1 MPFLAPVVTSIGGIL
16 TGASAFLSS
25 GTILAGV
32 ARLGLGIAAQY
43 AVGALIGTPSA
54 PSQVTHL
61 QAQYGENLPRTVVLG
76 KRGLAGHF
84 IYRNTYETGNRRVQ
98 DVYVLSHFRINGVTR
113 VRYEGAWKTLGGV
126 EDPERGL
133 RVQDIDAEIWIKV
146 YTGALDQAADP
157 NLIEESNPPGRW
169 TAAHR
174 LAGLAYAVVTQQLDR
189 EKLPNP
195 WDAFFEVEGVCY
207 DWRQDDSV
215 GGDGDQRWSDPAT
228 WGPSYNPIVQAYNLE
243 RGFYLGDQLIV
254 GKGIAA
260 SRLPLANW
268 TLAANIADEA
278 MVSGPRYTSSYIAS
292 AGQGITHANN
302 MEPILAACAGSWY
315 NGPAG
320 EYPIAGA
327 NQAVVATI
335 TDADLLVDEDER
347 ISLKRTRSELV
358 NTIAGTYYD
367 PTTFYEPLP
376 LATRTDADAFAADRE
391 RLAASIGYE
400 AVTDPAVGDRLND
413 IALRASRYQGNAE
426 ICLRPKFLGLKVGQW
441 IRWQS
446 DKADGFDKSFQILR
460 RRLGPLGPKA
470 CRAVYL
476 TVQEVGEGIF
486 DPTAYQTLPPDSVV
500 PGAPDYQSELENYH
514 LDPIIMQTA
523 TGSQRAAL
531 RGSWNAIEDITI
543 DRVEFQY
550 RPVDQPDA
558 VMGETATAD
567 QTVAQLTA
575 GVISSSDYEARYR
588 LQSKPPRTIPWTDWV
603 QVTTLDAR
611 LVGADFYPIDLDQLA
626 QDVKDLQAWTGNAVR
641 DVLEQLQAVSTNSA
655 GNFLVGFSDKQELR
669 RELRST
675 TDGAVALFTEE
686 IITATGPGSALALK
700 IEALEATVN
709 DPVTGVVA
717 SSTAVSLLSTTV
729 SAQAGTIAANASAI
743 IALQTTVGDV
753 SAGSTFRM
761 GTDYTPAAGWSS
773 RIGIEARVTSGSTFR
788 SSGWY
793 VEATATAARIVVD
806 TDQFVVVAGGV
817 VTALFDAG
825 TAFITNARIRNLTA
839 VNIVTKSLDANVV
852 LQNGTVIT
860 SLIAGNAITD
870 WDNQAFFLSTGA
882 NGPSF
887 VTRATITVNNT
898 GAIPVLVFARM
909 NSVYTAGGGSS
920 SATVNMRLVRTVG
933 GVDTVLRSVTY
944 NSNSGVYEPV
954 FLDAAAPVGTFTY
967 RIDTNHTPAGGA
979 GITID
984 CSVTANWWKK

>member
-84 IYRNTYETGNRRVQ
+84 IYRNAYETGNRRVQ

-126 EDPERGL
+126 EDPERGF

-146 YTGALDQAADP
+146 YKGALDQAADP

-268 TLAANIADEA
+268 TLASNIADEA

-376 LATRTDADAFAADRE
+376 LATRTDGDAFAADRE

-476 TVQEVGEGIF
+476 TLQEVGEGIF

-500 PGAPDYQSELENYH
+500 PGAPDYQSELVNFQVNGILGEA
-514 LDPIIMQTA
+514 T
-523 TGSQRAAL
+523 TGSKRAAI
-531 RGSWNAIEDITI
+531 RATWNALEDITI
-543 DRVEFQY
+543 TGIDLEYGPIAATGQVPATTITKSASSDQTLVDMYEGVMSSSLWAARYKLRSSPPRTFFPSAWFEVDTLEARLGDADVY
-550 RPVDQPDA
+550 LPGMVDQINQ
-558 VMGETATAD
+558 ATAD
-567 QTVAQLTA
+567 QLAPLNVNIRD
-575 GVISSSDYEARYR
+575 VIE
-588 LQSKPPRTIPWTDWV
+588 
-603 QVTTLDAR
+603 DAR
-611 LVGADFYPIDLDQLA
+611 RVAREASNQDAGQFLDRLSSLTQVKSVYGQITADYQLLVTA
-626 QDVKDLQAWTGNAVR
+626 
-641 DVLEQLQAVSTNSA
+641 
-655 GNFLVGFSDKQELR
+655 
-669 RELRST
+669 
-675 TDGAVALFTEE
+675 
-686 IITATGPGSALALK
+686 ATGPGSALVQRLETLEVDLSGLASVSALNS
-700 IEALEATVN
+700 IGLVATDVDGHITGVGTSVSGLQATVAN
-709 DPVTGVVA
+709 FSA
-717 SSTAVSLLSTTV
+717 SSLFRAYVSATEAGALST
-729 SAQAGTIAANASAI
+729 
-743 IALQTTVGDV
+743 
-753 SAGSTFRM
+753 
-761 GTDYTPAAGWSS
+761 
-773 RIGIEARVTSGSTFR
+773 IGISV
-788 SSGWY
+788 
-793 VEATATAARIVVD
+793 AA
-806 TDQFVVVAGGV
+806 
-817 VTALFDAG
+817 
-825 TAFITNARIRNLTA
+825 
-839 VNIVTKSLDANVV
+839 
-852 LQNGTVIT
+852 
-860 SLIAGNAITD
+860 
-870 WDNQAFFLSTGA
+870 
-882 NGPSF
+882 
-887 VTRATITVNNT
+887 
-898 GAIPVLVFARM
+898 
-909 NSVYTAGGGSS
+909 TAGGDTSQAAMLL
-920 SATVNMRLVRTVG
+920 SALAGGDSMLGLVASKVYMTDGINKYSPFVFTG
-933 GVDTVLRSVTY
+933 GVLYLEDIV
-944 NSNSGVYEPV
+944 
-954 FLDAAAPVGTFTY
+954 VGTLKFNQLSSNNGKLVIRGSGTLAD
-967 RIDTNHTPAGGA
+967 I
-979 GITID
+979 
-984 CSVTANWWKK
+984 SVFV

>member
-1 MPFLAPVVTSIGGIL
+1 MPFLGSIVTTIGGVL
-16 TGASAFLSS
+16 SGASAFLSS

-43 AVGALIGTPSA
+43 AVGELIGQPSA

-84 IYRNTYETGNRRVQ
+84 IYRNAYETGNRRVQ
-98 DVYVLSHFRINGVTR
+98 DVYVLSHFRISGVTR
-113 VRYEGAWKTLGGV
+113 VRYDGAWKTLGGA
-126 EDPERGL
+126 EDPERGF
-133 RVQDIDAEIWIKV
+133 RIQDIDAEIWVKV

-169 TAAHR
+169 TVAHR

-215 GGDGDQRWSDPAT
+215 GGDGDQRWSDPTT
-228 WGPSYNPIVQAYNLE
+228 WGPSANPIIQAYNLE

-278 MVSGPRYTSSYIAS
+278 MASGPRYTSAYIAS
-292 AGQGITHANN
+292 AGQGVTHANN
-302 MEPILAACAGSWY
+302 MEPILATCAGSWY

-376 LATRTDADAFAADRE
+376 LATRTDAPAFAADRE

-446 DKADGFDKSFQILR
+446 DKAGGFDKSFQILR

-476 TVQEVGEGIF
+476 TLQEVGEGIF
-486 DPTAYQTLPPDSVV
+486 DPTAYTTQPPDSVV
-500 PGAPDYQSELENYH
+500 PGAPDYQSELVNFQVSGIVGEA
-514 LDPIIMQTA
+514 T
-523 TGSQRAAL
+523 TGSKRAAI
-531 RGSWNAIEDITI
+531 RATWNALEDITI
-543 DRVEFQY
+543 TY
-550 RPVDQPDA
+550 VDLEYGPIDA
-558 VMGETATAD
+558 TGMVPTTTIRKPATAD
-567 QTVAQLTA
+567 QTREDLYE
-575 GVISSSDYEARYR
+575 GVMSSSLWAVRYTLR
-588 LQSKPPRTIPWTDWV
+588 SSPPRTFFPSAWFEVD
-603 QVTTLDAR
+603 TLEAR
-611 LVGADFYPIDLDQLA
+611 LGDADVYLPGLVDEINQATADQLA
-626 QDVKDLQAWTGNAVR
+626 PLNVNIRDLIDEARRVAREASNQDAGQYLDRQSSLTQVKSVYDRVTA
-641 DVLEQLQAVSTNSA
+641 DYQL
-655 GNFLVGFSDKQELR
+655 LV
-669 RELRST
+669 T
-675 TDGAVALFTEE
+675 A
-686 IITATGPGSALALK
+686 ATGPGSAIVQRLETLEVALPGLA
-700 IEALEATVN
+700 
-709 DPVTGVVA
+709 
-717 SSTAVSLLSTTV
+717 TV
-729 SAQAGTIAANASAI
+729 SALNSIGLVATDINGQITGVGTSVSGLQA
-743 IALQTTVGDV
+743 TVGNFSASNLFRAYV
-753 SAGSTFRM
+753 SATEAGALST
-761 GTDYTPAAGWSS
+761 
-773 RIGIEARVTSGSTFR
+773 IGISV
-788 SSGWY
+788 
-793 VEATATAARIVVD
+793 AA
-806 TDQFVVVAGGV
+806 
-817 VTALFDAG
+817 
-825 TAFITNARIRNLTA
+825 
-839 VNIVTKSLDANVV
+839 
-852 LQNGTVIT
+852 
-860 SLIAGNAITD
+860 
-870 WDNQAFFLSTGA
+870 
-882 NGPSF
+882 
-887 VTRATITVNNT
+887 
-898 GAIPVLVFARM
+898 
-909 NSVYTAGGGSS
+909 TAGGATSQAALLL
-920 SATVNMRLVRTVG
+920 SALAGGDSMLGLVASKVYITDGTNKYNPFVFTA
-933 GVDTVLRSVTY
+933 GVAYLENIV
-944 NSNSGVYEPV
+944 
-954 FLDAAAPVGTFTY
+954 VGTLKFNQLSSNNSKLVIRGSGTLAD
-967 RIDTNHTPAGGA
+967 I
-979 GITID
+979 
-984 CSVTANWWKK
+984 SVFV

>member
-84 IYRNTYETGNRRVQ
+84 IYRNAYETGNRRIQ

-126 EDPERGL
+126 EDPERGF

-146 YTGALDQAADP
+146 YKGALDQAADP

-215 GGDGDQRWSDPAT
+215 GGDGEQRWSDPAT
-228 WGPSYNPIVQAYNLE
+228 WGPSVNPVIQAYNLE

-476 TVQEVGEGIF
+476 TLQEVGEGIF

-500 PGAPDYQSELENYH
+500 PGAPDYQSELVNFQVNGILGEA
-514 LDPIIMQTA
+514 T
-523 TGSQRAAL
+523 TGSKRAAI
-531 RGSWNAIEDITI
+531 RATWNALEDITI
-543 DRVEFQY
+543 TGIDLEY
-550 RPVDQPDA
+550 GPIA
-558 VMGETATAD
+558 ATGQVPATTITKSASFD
-567 QTVAQLTA
+567 QTLVDMYE
-575 GVISSSDYEARYR
+575 GVMSSSLWAARYKLR
-588 LQSKPPRTIPWTDWV
+588 SSPPRTFFPSTWFEVD
-603 QVTTLDAR
+603 TLDAR
-611 LVGADFYPIDLDQLA
+611 LGDSDVYLPGMVDQINQATADQLA
-626 QDVKDLQAWTGNAVR
+626 PLNVNIR
-641 DVLEQLQAVSTNSA
+641 DVIEDARRVAREASNQDAGQFLDRMSSLTQVKSVYGQITADYQL
-655 GNFLVGFSDKQELR
+655 LV
-669 RELRST
+669 T
-675 TDGAVALFTEE
+675 A
-686 IITATGPGSALALK
+686 ATGPGSALVQRL
-700 IEALEATVN
+700 ETLEATI
-709 DPVTGVVA
+709 PGLA
-717 SSTAVSLLSTTV
+717 TV
-729 SAQAGTIAANASAI
+729 SALNVVQLNVDTLG
-743 IALQTTVGDV
+743 TTVTAQGV
-753 SAGSTFRM
+753 SISGLNATVGNFSASSLFR
-761 GTDYTPAAGWSS
+761 
-773 RIGIEARVTSGSTFR
+773 
-788 SSGWY
+788 
-793 VEATATAARIVVD
+793 TA
-806 TDQFVVVAGGV
+806 VVA
-817 VTALFDAG
+817 TEAG
-825 TAFITNARIRNLTA
+825 A
-839 VNIVTKSLDANVV
+839 
-852 LQNGTVIT
+852 
-860 SLIAGNAITD
+860 
-870 WDNQAFFLSTGA
+870 LSTVG
-882 NGPSF
+882 
-887 VTRATITVNNT
+887 I
-898 GAIPVLVFARM
+898 
-909 NSVYTAGGGSS
+909 SVAATAGGATSQAALLL
-920 SATVNMRLVRTVG
+920 SALAGGDSMLGLVASKVYITDGANSENPFVFSG
-933 GVDTVLRSVTY
+933 GVARLNVANIGTVT
-944 NSNSGVYEPV
+944 
-954 FLDAAAPVGTFTY
+954 
-967 RIDTNHTPAGGA
+967 A
-979 GITID
+979 GILQSTD
-984 CSVTANWWKK
+984 GKVVFNLANKTLIFSE

>member
-1 MPFLAPVVTSIGGIL
+1 MGFLVPLFLSVGSLI
-16 TGASAFLSS
+16 TGAVSLLGGS
-25 GTILAGV
+25 TILAGL
-32 ARLGLGIAAQY
+32 ARFGLGLATKY
-43 AVGALIGTPSA
+43 ALGALLA
-54 PSQVTHL
+54 PKQ
-61 QAQYGENLPRTVVLG
+61 QAQASQLDTTYGEDLARTVALG
-76 KRGLAGHF
+76 KVGTAGQLV
-84 IYRNTYETGNRRVQ
+84 YRNAYSSGNRRVQ
-98 DVYVLSHFRINGVTR
+98 DVRILSHFRITGITR
-113 VRYEGAWKTLGGV
+113 VRVEGEWKTLGGA
-126 EDPERGL
+126 ENPDLGF
-133 RVQDIDAEIWIKV
+133 RVQGIDAEIWVKL
-146 YTGALDQAADP
+146 YTGRLDQVADP

-169 TAAHR
+169 TSDHR
-174 LAGLAYAVVTQQLDR
+174 GAGIAYAIVTSILDR
-189 EKLPNP
+189 EHLTQP
-195 WDAFFEVEGVCY
+195 WDAFFEIEGAPLY
-207 DWRQDDSV
+207 DWRLDDTA
-215 GGDGDQRWSDPAT
+215 GGDGNHRWNNQDT
-228 WGPSYNPIVQAYNLE
+228 WEFSENPMLMAYALE
-243 RGFYLGDQLIV
+243 RGIFNGTEMMV
-254 GKGIAA
+254 GKGASA

-268 TLAANIADEA
+268 SQAANICDELVGTGA
-278 MVSGPRYTSSYIAS
+278 RYS
-292 AGQGITHANN
+292 AGLIAAAGSGITHDQNLQPLLEASASSWV
-302 MEPILAACAGSWY
+302 EDAG
-315 NGPAG
+315 G

-327 NQAVVATI
+327 AQSIVLTF
-335 TDADLLVDEDER
+335 TDDDIMVDEAFR
-347 ISLKRTRSELV
+347 YSTKRTKSELI
-358 NTIAGTYYD
+358 NTLAGTYLEPD
-367 PTTFYEPLP
+367 NFYEQTP
-376 LATRTDADAFAADRE
+376 LAVRIDDLALSADGE
-391 RLAASIGYE
+391 RLAVSVPYS
-400 AVTDPAVGDRLND
+400 AVNRSEVADRLAD
-413 IALRASRYQGNAE
+413 IAFKASRYQGNAE
-426 ICLRPKFLGLKVGQW
+426 ITIHPKFLADANAGRW
-441 IRWQS
+441 IEWDS
-446 DKADGFDKSFQILR
+446 AEYGTVTFQILEK
-460 RRLGPLGPKA
+460 RLGPLGDKGA
-470 CRAVYL
+470 RNITL
-476 TVQEVGEGIF
+476 TLQEVSDGIF
-486 DPTAYQTLPPDSVV
+486 DPTAYETAPPDAVV
-500 PGAPDYQSELENYH
+500 PGAGDYQSELENYH
-514 LDPIIMQTA
+514 LDPIIIETA
-523 TGSQRAAL
+523 TGSQRAAI
-531 RGSWNAIEDITI
+531 RASWDVIEDVTI
-543 DRVEFQY
+543 SFVEFQY

-558 VMGETATAD
+558 IMGETATSD
-567 QTVAQLTA
+567 QTVIQLVS
-575 GVISSSDYEARYR
+575 GVISLSDYEVRYR
-588 LQSKPPRTIPWTDWV
+588 LVSDPPRTIPWTDWV

-626 QDVKDLQAWTGNAVR
+626 QDVKDFQAWTGNAVR

-743 IALQTTVGDV
+743 IALQTTIGDV

-788 SSGWY
+788 SSGLY
-793 VEATATAARIVVD
+793 IEATASASRIVLD
-806 TDQFVVVAGGV
+806 TDQFVIMAGGV

-825 TAFITNARIRNLTA
+825 TAFIANARIRNLTA
-839 VNIVTKSLDANVV
+839 GNITASKLDAGQV
-852 LQNGTVIT
+852 LQNGTLIT

-887 VTRATITVNNT
+887 VTRVTITVNNT
-898 GAIPVLVFARM
+898 GAIPPLVFARM

-954 FLDAAAPVGTFTY
+954 FLDAAAPAGTFTY